1 MSNLS
6 INNSKVDLFYKLVDK
21 ACMVYYNELGI
32 DYLEAFIKVSESL
45 TRDFDEMKLSK
56 KAIDK
61 LNAIYEEISNTEFLN
76 EEVRLACELVFV
88 KGLKHRNVL
97 LDFMTPDVI
106 NYLFVHIIK
115 SILDN
120 VEGFDKSEITILDT
134 VLGTS
139 NLLQT
144 IINNVENYKDI
155 NILGVGIE
163 KDELLVHLSQA
174 FSELLGNEIVIN
186 FNDALKKINSCANII
201 VGDFGETKDVYQ
213 IIEER
218 LNNLADDGFFI
229 YVINNDFFTY
239 ASDDFRKVVSSQ
251 ATLIGLIMLP
261 QTFTNASHVGKSILI
276 GRKGN
281 LSDYQMAIVKMEDD
295 LSQESLE
302 MTFVK
307 IYNMFKEIGGNKNA

>member
-1 MSNLS
+1 MSNVS

-21 ACMVYYNELGI
+21 ACMVYYNEWGI

-45 TRDFDEMKLSK
+45 TRDFDEIKLSK

-106 NYLFVHIIK
+106 NYLYVHIIK

-186 FNDALKKINSCANII
+186 LSKNSYILSPLRVTLQPIGWLALNLKAAI
-201 VGDFGETKDVYQ
+201 DFLDFVTNGFCPVIAVKSFTASSS
-213 IIEER
+213 
-218 LNNLADDGFFI
+218 NLELA
-229 YVINNDFFTY
+229 V
-239 ASDDFRKVVSSQ
+239 ASP
-251 ATLIGLIMLP
+251 TP
-261 QTFTNASHVGKSILI
+261 ILI
-276 GRKGN
+276 TIFSICGTCIT
-281 LSDYQMAIVKMEDD
+281 LV
-295 LSQESLE
+295 
-302 MTFVK
+302 
-307 IYNMFKEIGGNKNA
+307 